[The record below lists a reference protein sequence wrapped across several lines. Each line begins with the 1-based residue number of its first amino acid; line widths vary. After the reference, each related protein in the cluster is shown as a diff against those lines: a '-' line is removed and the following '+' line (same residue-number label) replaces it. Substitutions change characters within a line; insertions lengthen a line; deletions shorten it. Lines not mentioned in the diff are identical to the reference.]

1 MKEELRIEKVIETKN
16 KIRKYIQRSQKNIT
30 TKFQAR
36 IQSIASNQMQGDAV
50 NNYPFPNLN

>member
-30 TKFQAR
+30 R